1 MNTDTIISVLERI
14 LSDREGYEVVFPK
27 WREVSEDSA
36 GNQCRE
42 DWSTISSVD

>member
-27 WREVSEDSA
+27 WREVKLVA
-36 GNQCRE
+36 GNRHGE
-42 DWSTISSVD
+42 D

>member
-27 WREVSEDSA
+27 WREVTETDA
-36 GNQCRE
+36 GNRHGE
-42 DWSTISSVD
+42 D